1 MTPTADLQREP
12 NQNPGTISFV
22 ESLVKD
28 VRYAFRGLRRDA
40 GFFLAAILII
50 GIGIG
55 ANTLIFSLV
64 DTLLLRPLPF
74 RNSAQLVW
82 IRNSGSAASGLS
94 GATTQVGNFLDWR
107 SYNHS
112 FEELTCYYAFSD
124 YGTYTMSGTGEPEDL
139 GGMGVAQNFLPFLG
153 IQPALGRNFTEDES
167 RFNAPGTVLLTRGFW
182 IRRFAANPAIV
193 GTTITLNDKPVTI
206 IGVLPA
212 SFDFSST
219 FTPASH
225 VDVITPFPLTEETN
239 RQGNTL
245 AVIGRIKPGVSIAS
259 AQAEF
264 NQLKVQIAAAHPER
278 NAAGAQLTPLQQQI
292 SGPFRAALWVLLA
305 AVGAVL
311 LIVCANLSNLLLAR
325 GASRQKEMALRM
337 ALGANRARLIRQMLT
352 ESLLLSCCG
361 AVVGISM
368 AFAAARLVAGLQAV
382 RMPMLHSVTVDSRAL
397 IFTTILAA
405 LTGIIFGIVPALQV
419 SGGDLNETLKDGSR
433 SVGTSTR
440 KAYFRAALVVSE
452 IALACILVA
461 GAGLLIRS
469 FVKLLDVDPGF
480 RADHA
485 AAWRIETANRY
496 PKIEN
501 QVPFYNRVT
510 QTISAIPGVTA
521 VGIADTL
528 PLGRNRNWGIGVR
541 GVVYSRGQRPSAM
554 PRIIDPGY
562 LDAMKIPLIAGR
574 VFTARDDAKADPV
587 LIVNQT
593 MARAMWPN
601 QDAVGQFA
609 RLNGKDTQVVG
620 VVGDVR
626 HGALDET
633 SSNEM
638 YLPVAQLGVD
648 EAMELVVRSSVPPES
663 LAPSI
668 RSAFKTID
676 PLMPGDDYETLDQIV
691 DRAVSPRR
699 FIVSLL
705 AGFAALALILAS
717 IGVYAVISYSV
728 SQRVQEIGIRM
739 ALGASPA
746 DVRKLIL
753 TETTRL
759 AGIGIALGLIG
770 SLALMRL
777 VTTLLYGVT
786 SRDALTLSIT
796 VAVLAAVALAAGYVP
811 ALRASR
817 IEPMS
822 ALRSS

>member
-1 MTPTADLQREP
+1 MTPNLDLSREP
-12 NQNPGTISFV
+12 NQNPHTISFL
-22 ESLVKD
+22 ESLAHD
-28 VRYAFRGLRRDA
+28 LRYAFRGLRRDA

-50 GIGIG
+50 GLGIG

-82 IRNSGSAASGLS
+82 IRNSGSLASGLS

-112 FEELTCYYAFSD
+112 FEELTGYYAFSD
-124 YGTYTMSGTGEPEDL
+124 YGTYTMSGAGEPEDL
-139 GGMGVAQNFLPFLG
+139 GGMAVAQNFLPFLG
-153 IQPALGRNFTEDES
+153 IQPALGRNFTEDEA

-182 IRRFAANPAIV
+182 IRRFAANPAVV

-225 VDVITPFPLTEETN
+225 VDVITPFPLTEETS
-239 RQGNTL
+239 RQGNAL
-245 AVIGRIKPGVSIAS
+245 AVIGRIKPSVSIAS

-264 NQLKVQIAAAHPER
+264 DQLKVQIRAAHPER
-278 NAAGAQLTPLQQQI
+278 NTAGAQLIPLQQQI
-292 SGPFRAALWVLLA
+292 SGPFRSALWVLLA

-337 ALGANRARLIRQMLT
+337 ALGANRSRLIRQMLT

-361 AVVGISM
+361 AIVGISM

-405 LTGIIFGIVPALQV
+405 LTGLIFGIVPALQV
-419 SGGDLNETLKDGSR
+419 SSGDLNETLKDGSR
-433 SVGTSTR
+433 SAGTSTR

-469 FVKLLDVDPGF
+469 FVKLLDVNPGF

-501 QVPFYNRVT
+501 QVPFYNRIT
-510 QTISAIPGVTA
+510 QAVSSIPGVTA

-528 PLGRNRNWGIGVR
+528 PLGRNRNWVVAAK
-541 GVVYSRGQRPSAM
+541 GVVYPRGQRPTAM

-562 LDAMKIPLIAGR
+562 LDAMKIPLIEGR
-574 VFTARDDAKADPV
+574 VFTARDDAKSEPV

-593 MARAMWPN
+593 MARALWPN
-601 QDAVGQFA
+601 QDALGQIVNKDA
-609 RLNGKDTQVVG
+609 RVVG

-626 HGALDET
+626 HGALDEK

-638 YLPVAQLGVD
+638 YLPMAQLGVD
-648 EAMELVVRSSVPPES
+648 EAMELVVRSTVPPES
-663 LAPSI
+663 LSPSI
-668 RSAFKTID
+668 RAVFKSVD

-705 AGFAALALILAS
+705 AGFAALALVLAS

-746 DVRKLIL
+746 AVRKLIL
-753 TETTRL
+753 TETMRL
-759 AGIGIALGLIG
+759 AAIGIAIGLIG
-770 SLALMRL
+770 SLTLMRL
-777 VTTLLYGVT
+777 VSTLLYGVT

-796 VAVLAAVALAAGYVP
+796 VAVLSTVALTAGYIP